1 MGRFYK
7 TAQPE
12 FIDNFVYQPPWQ
24 LMNQVM
30 ATKQQGYD
38 NAMQSTELIKNMLDI
53 KHLRFEDD
61 RAKELKEYYNG
72 KIDELTT
79 QLAKNPNEYNKIM
92 PVIKN
97 LARELDTDRKEG
109 NISKIEGRYNWLQ
122 QKQKDNAEVLKTDPE
137 AYNRMLKYEY
147 SDLVNRASKDINAA
161 GGTERYVAKPDMNSK
176 ELRDLFNNFK
186 ATKLEEMSQDGRWK
200 YTTTEAKDSEIQ
212 HAFWQE
218 YNTNPKVKEYIRQGL
233 LTKAPGFYDS
243 TNDTP
248 IELWQYKDSKGN
260 ILTQEQVDKLR
271 EDYNKLS
278 PEERQKNGL
287 PYNYSLNMG
296 HSLASGIKGYGDIYG
311 FKNTEVEENKGW
323 LNQQQH
329 NNKIDEIKLTK
340 SLDSQLQ
347 KQKDASAYLRI
358 LKKGEIDMSKL
369 IKQFELKDAQKRA
382 DFENDLKKIIIENGK
397 DSDVGVNATKA
408 LEEINIGNTFGKFKS
423 PKVSYNTNLENALSG
438 DNIAIQNESNA
449 RETSKKQLNIKEGTV
464 ENRFLDYMDGKRM
477 AGFTDKEKLAREF
490 AAEEIKSEYKNML
503 LGEYNEF
510 SPIITAPHEKRLTDR
525 LLQVHKKYEKEKSN
539 FFENTV
545 TQDVDLHPTSTS
557 GNIRITNTLNNNLES
572 YNFTD
577 GEGNILEPKQRP
589 SKVISSDYAMSSN
602 PMSSIGIKINT
613 DKGIM
618 YAIPKTDNKADYE
631 TIRRTILDNGLLDKN
646 SPLYKEYSDGEY
658 MDLMSTIDRT
668 IPIVDKNTGVSV
680 KKVMYNIPNSDL
692 KIPIHVK
699 NGRYYIVN
707 PDNINDVTDLGTDA
721 RVLKNVIF
729 GN

>member
-38 NAMQSTELIKNMLDI
+38 NAMQFTELIRNMLDI
-53 KHLRFEDD
+53 KHLGFEDD
-61 RAKELKEYYNG
+61 RVKELKEYYNG

-79 QLAKNPNEYNKIM
+79 QLAKNPNEYNRIM
-92 PVIKN
+92 PTIKN
-97 LARELDTDRKEG
+97 LAKELYADKKEG
-109 NISKIEGRYNWLQ
+109 NISKIESRYDWLQ

-137 AYNRMLKYEY
+137 AYNRMLNYEY

-260 ILTQEQVDKLR
+260 ILTQEQADKLR

-287 PYNYSLNMG
+287 PYNYSLNMS

-311 FKNTEVEENKGW
+311 FKNTEIEENKGW
-323 LNQQQH
+323 LN
-329 NNKIDEIKLTK
+329 L
-340 SLDSQLQ
+340 QLQ

-369 IKQFELKDAQKRA
+369 IKQFELKDDQKRA

-397 DSDVGVNATKA
+397 DSDVGVNATKT

-464 ENRFLDYMDGKRM
+464 ENRFLDYMDSKRM

-490 AAEEIKSEYKNML
+490 AAEEIKSEYKNNPPNNINTNIYQ
-503 LGEYNEF
+503 GEYSKF
-510 SPIITAPHEKRLTDR
+510 VPSVIAQYEKELGNR

-557 GNIRITNTLNNNLES
+557 GNIKITNTLNNNLES

-577 GEGNILEPKQRP
+577 EEGNILEPKQRP
-589 SKVISSDYAMSSN
+589 SKVTSSDYAMSSN
-602 PMSSIGIKINT
+602 PMNSIGIKINT

-631 TIRRTILDNGLLDKN
+631 IIRRTILDNGLLDKN

-658 MDLMSTIDRT
+658 MDLMSTIDKT
-668 IPIVDKNTGVSV
+668 VPIVDKNTGVSV